1 MKKRVI
7 SAIVMLAIIIPI
19 SIIGE
24 TPFTIGSL
32 ILGLMGLK
40 EIIGIRE
47 SKKQFP
53 FFVKFLS
60 YILITILILN
70 LNGPTIFEYLLDY
83 RLISMI
89 VFSLLIPIVIFHD
102 NKKYNI
108 NDAMFLIGT
117 IFFLGTAFNL
127 MILVREY
134 SLLFLLFLV
143 LITTLTDTFAYI
155 TGYYIGKTKLLVD
168 ISPKKTWEGVL
179 GGTFFGVLISSMFYY
194 QVIGT
199 NISAFSLA
207 VIVTFLSLLGQI
219 GDLVF
224 SSIKRYY
231 NKKDFSNLIPGHGG
245 ILDRLDSLIFVLLG
259 FVLVISLL

>member
-1 MKKRVI
+1 MKTRVI

-19 SIIGE
+19 SLIGGI
-24 TPFTIGSL
+24 PFTITAL
-32 ILGLMGLK
+32 ILGLISLK
-40 EIIGIRE
+40 EIIDIRE
-47 SKKQFP
+47 TKKRFP
-53 FFVKFLS
+53 FFIKFLS
-60 YILITILILN
+60 YIIMTVLILN
-70 LNGPTIFEYLLDY
+70 NNGSTIFEYLLDY
-83 RLISMI
+83 KIIALILFSM
-89 VFSLLIPIVIFHD
+89 LIPIIIFHD

-108 NDAMFLIGT
+108 NDAMFLTGI

-127 MILVREY
+127 IILIRNY
-134 SLLFLLFLV
+134 DLLYLLFLV
-143 LITTLTDTFAYI
+143 LITTLTDTFAFI
-155 TGYYIGKTKLLVD
+155 TGYYIGKTKLLEV
-168 ISPKKTWEGVL
+168 ISPKKTWEGLL
-179 GGTFFGVLISSMFYY
+179 GGTFFGVLISSIFYY

-207 VIVTFLSLLGQI
+207 LIVTCLSLLGQV

-259 FVLVISLL
+259 FVLVITLL

>member
-7 SAIVMLAIIIPI
+7 SAIIMLTIIIPI
-19 SIIGE
+19 SIIGGI
-24 TPFTIGSL
+24 PFKIGALL
-32 ILGLMGLK
+32 IGLIGLK
-40 EIIGIRE
+40 EIIDIRE
-47 SKKQFP
+47 SKKEFP

-60 YILITILILN
+60 YILITLLILN
-70 LNGPTIFEYLLDY
+70 LNGPTLFEYLLDY
-83 RLISMI
+83 RLISVI
-89 VFSLLIPIVIFHD
+89 IFSLLIPIVIFHN

-108 NDAMFLIGT
+108 NDAMFLVGT

-127 MILVREY
+127 LILIREY

-168 ISPKKTWEGVL
+168 ISPKKTWEGML

-199 NISAFSLA
+199 NISSFKLA

-219 GDLVF
+219 GDLIF

-245 ILDRLDSLIFVLLG
+245 ILDRLDSIIFVILG
-259 FVLVISLL
+259 FVLVLSFL

>member
-7 SAIVMLAIIIPI
+7 SALVMLAIVIPI
-19 SIIGE
+19 SIIGGI
-24 TPFTIGSL
+24 PFIIASL
-32 ILGLMGLK
+32 ILGLLSLK
-40 EIIGIRE
+40 EMLDIRE
-47 SKKQFP
+47 TKKKFP
-53 FFVKFLS
+53 FLVKFLS
-60 YILITILILN
+60 YIIITVLILN
-70 LNGPTIFEYLLDY
+70 NNGSTIFEYLLDY
-83 RLISMI
+83 KIIALILFAM
-89 VFSLLIPIVIFHD
+89 LIPLVIFHD

-108 NDAMFLIGT
+108 NDAMFLTGT

-127 MILVREY
+127 IILIRNY
-134 SLLFLLFLV
+134 DLLYLLFLV
-143 LITTLTDTFAYI
+143 LITALTDTFAYI
-155 TGYYIGKTKLLVD
+155 TGYYIGKTKLLEK

-179 GGTFFGVLISSMFYY
+179 GGTFFGVLISSIFYY

-199 NISAFSLA
+199 NIGAFYLA
-207 VIVTFLSLLGQI
+207 VIVTCLSLLGQI

-259 FVLVISLL
+259 FVLVVTLL

>member
-7 SAIVMLAIIIPI
+7 SAIIMLAIIIPL
-19 SIIGE
+19 SIVGGI
-24 TPFTIGSL
+24 PFTIGAL
-32 ILGLMGLK
+32 IIGLIGLK
-40 EIIGIRE
+40 EIIDIRE
-47 SKKQFP
+47 TKKTFP
-53 FFVKFLS
+53 FLVKFLA
-60 YILITILILN
+60 YILITTLILN

-83 RLISMI
+83 RLISLI
-89 VFSLLIPIVIFHD
+89 VFSLLIPIVIFHN

-127 MILVREY
+127 LILVREY

-199 NISAFSLA
+199 NISAFQLA

-245 ILDRLDSLIFVLLG
+245 VLDRLDSLIFVLLG
-259 FVLVISLL
+259 FVLFISFL